1 MELLELP
8 NSHQGGETVDGG
20 SRLQLKKIMVPLF
33 KEMEG
38 EMHS

>member
-20 SRLQLKKIMVPLF
+20 SRLRMKKTMVPVF

-38 EMHS
+38 EMCS